1 MGECKTCGD
10 EAFPNETYCSKSC
23 EVQSDFALGR
33 RGQEIKVALPD
44 ALPVTEFVDDADVKD
59 GWTTAPP
66 PPFHRSTL
74 FAGGLQHA
82 LEGGYLGAFLASGD
96 LPAGVAVGVSPS
108 GHVQVA
114 LGTTANPPPFSAY
127 PPFDAPVLPTDS
139 EERKEIPIFSGVLN
153 YFPLAIAAVARISK
167 RGNDKHNAGQ
177 PLHWARGKSMD
188 HPDCIARHLI
198 DLETVNAAGEYED
211 AAAMVWR
218 ALAQLQQLEEKR
230 LGKPMSRGSK

>member
-1 MGECKTCGD
+1 MSDCKTCGD

-33 RGQEIKVALPD
+33 RGQEIKAAPPD
-44 ALPVTEFVDDADVKD
+44 ALPGMFDPLEGFVDDADVKD

-74 FAGGLQHA
+74 FAGGLQRA
-82 LEGGYLGAFLASGD
+82 LEACAPAFDRLY
-96 LPAGVAVGVSPS
+96 
-108 GHVQVA
+108 
-114 LGTTANPPPFSAY
+114 PPPA
-127 PPFDAPVLPTDS
+127 PPVLPTDS
-139 EERKEIPIFSGVLN
+139 EDRKEIPIFSGVLN

-167 RGNDKHNAGQ
+167 RGNDKHNPGR

-198 DLETVNAAGEYED
+198 DLETVNAAGEYAD

-218 ALAQLQQLEEKR
+218 ALAQLQELEEKR